1 MTKAKVKP
9 SATPVAKKATVKAV
23 KTPQVPAL
31 KGMTPLGVKST
42 IKPVRQAKKKGYK
55 PFERVISVLLSG
67 KPVTVAMLEKELPV
81 DTRMYRMSS
90 YIWDIKHYANGT
102 IKVTKEGRKVS
113 SYQLMNVDE
122 VQSYM
127 IKRGLAAQ
135 KQAPAVQNLQDLKAE
150 PVVTEVQETT
160 VSA

>member
-1 MTKAKVKP
+1 LYKHKTKNCWYTQTGDRPIINLIKKLELN
-9 SATPVAKKATVKAV
+9 KKA
-23 KTPQVPAL
+23 
-31 KGMTPLGVKST
+31 
-42 IKPVRQAKKKGYK
+42 R
-55 PFERVISVLLSG
+55 
-67 KPVTVAMLEKELPV
+67 EKELPV

-150 PVVTEVQETT
+150 PVVTEVQETP